1 MMFGGGMGFG
11 FGWLVMVLF
20 WVFLVAGTVWLVVAP
35 RGRSAAGP
43 VAAIAGIALLVAV
56 LLMSVAGAGWSGG
69 FPGGS
74 IGPGMMGGW
83 SGTATAPNAG
93 AGWFGMGP
101 GMMGRG
107 YGHMGWGG
115 GQPGTA
121 APTEAPIAGAQAVR
135 VTATDMRFDTAE
147 IRLPSGTAVNLTL
160 ANGGRLP
167 HDLTVPKLGIQV
179 VAAAGETRT
188 AGLRDLAPGRYD
200 GYCSVPGHADAGM
213 RTIVVVE

>member
-1 MMFGGGMGFG
+1 MMFGGGFGGGMGFG
-11 FGWLVMVLF
+11 WLAMVLF
-20 WVFLVAGTVWLVVAP
+20 WVFLIAGAVWLVVAP

-43 VAAIAGIALLVAV
+43 VALIAGV
-56 LLMSVAGAGWSGG
+56 LLLSATVLMSAGAGWSGG
-69 FPGGS
+69 FPGAS
-74 IGPGMMGGW
+74 FGPAMMGGW
-83 SGTATAPNAG
+83 PGTASAPRAG

-101 GMMGRG
+101 GMMGGG
-107 YGHMGWGG
+107 YMGWAGG
-115 GQPGTA
+115 GPRSA

-135 VTATDMRFDTAE
+135 VTATDLRFDTAE

-167 HDLTVPKLGIQV
+167 HDLSVPKLGIQI

-200 GYCSVPGHADAGM
+200 AYCSVPGHADAGM
-213 RTIVVVE
+213 RTIVFVE

>member
-20 WVFLVAGTVWLVVAP
+20 WVFLIAGTVWLVVAP

-43 VAAIAGIALLVAV
+43 IAAISGLALLVAA
-56 LLMSVAGAGWSGG
+56 LLMGVAGAGWSGG

-74 IGPGMMGGW
+74 MGPAMMGGW
-83 SGTATAPNAG
+83 SGAGTSPSSG
-93 AGWFGMGP
+93 AGPFGMGP
-101 GMMGRG
+101 GMMGA
-107 YGHMGWGG
+107 GHMGWAGG
-115 GQPGTA
+115 RPRSA
-121 APTEAPIAGAQAVR
+121 APTEAPIAGAPTVR
-135 VTATDMRFDTAE
+135 VTAADLRFEPAE
-147 IRLPSGTAVNLTL
+147 IRLPSGAAVNLTL
-160 ANGGRLP
+160 ANTGRLP

-200 GYCSVPGHADAGM
+200 AYCSVPGHADAGM